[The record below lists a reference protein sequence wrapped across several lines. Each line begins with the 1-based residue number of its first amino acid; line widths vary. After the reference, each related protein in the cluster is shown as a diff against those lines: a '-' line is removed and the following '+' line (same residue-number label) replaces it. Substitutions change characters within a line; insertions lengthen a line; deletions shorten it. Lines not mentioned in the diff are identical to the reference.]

1 MPHRNPAAHHRRVSR
16 AALAAVASALAV
28 CPVAS
33 SAQPAPGGGFTIEQ
47 ITSYPYPSEL
57 AVAATGSRIAWVFNE
72 SGVRNVYAAE
82 GPDFQPRKLTAYS
95 SDDGQE
101 LTNVAISA
109 DGKWVLYVRGGDH
122 DANWNAEGGLA
133 PDPTS
138 SPVQPHVEIWAVP
151 FAGGAP
157 KLLVQ
162 GDAPVISPRSDRV
175 AYESNGQI
183 FVIPIDGSSAGKRLF
198 FSRGTSDSP
207 EWSPDGSRLAFV
219 SNRGDHSFIGIY
231 SSDADP
237 ILWLAPSTSR
247 DEMPRWSPNGDR
259 VAFVRLRGAGGA
271 PDSLLS
277 LHPNPWQIW
286 TADARTGEGSL
297 LWKSPATLHGS
308 YPTSEGQANLHW
320 MNGGRITF
328 LADLDGWPHLY
339 SISQAGGAPLLLTP
353 GKFMVEY
360 VAPSPDRTYLVYN
373 ANTGAN
379 REDIDRRHLFTVPV
393 DRAQPVERTQGDG
406 IEWMPFVTGDGAT
419 IAFIAAGAKRPPLPA
434 VLPAGGGAPRLLAA
448 DHIPANFPT
457 DQLVTPK
464 MVVFRAADG
473 TTVHGQLFERAG
485 GASRKPAA
493 VFVHGGPPRQMLLG
507 WHYMDYYTNSYA
519 MNQYLASI
527 GYVVLAVN
535 YRLGVGYGHDFHHPA
550 HAGALGASE
559 YQDVKAGGLYL
570 RSLPDVD
577 PKRIGIWGG
586 SYGGFLTALALGRN
600 SDIFAAGVD
609 LHGVH
614 DFTTPESGAGRAF
627 ASAGQG
633 AHFNQP
639 PDVER
644 AREIAWLSSP
654 VSSVKTWKS
663 PVLLIQGDDDR
674 NVRFHQTV
682 DLARRLATQ
691 GVPFEELV
699 LPDEIH
705 GFLRHASW
713 LTADS
718 ATARFFDRMLR
729 GARPATT
736 AAGAESDRTPNEQRR
751 R

>member
-1 MPHRNPAAHHRRVSR
+1 MSHCTSAPHSRGSR
-16 AALAAVASALAV
+16 AILAV
-28 CPVAS
+28 VSVAVLAGAAGRAI
-33 SAQPAPGGGFTIEQ
+33 AQTTAGGFSIEQ

-57 AVAATGSRIAWVFNE
+57 TVAPTGARFAWVFDE
-72 SGVRNVYAAE
+72 RGVRNIYAAE
-82 GPDFQPRKLTAYS
+82 GPDFQPRKLTSYA

-101 LTNVAISA
+101 LTNLSISA
-109 DGKWVLYVRGGDH
+109 DGKWVVYVRGGDH
-122 DANWNAEGGLA
+122 DANWAAEGGLA

-138 SPVQPHVEIWAVP
+138 SPVQPHVEIFAVP

-157 KLLVQ
+157 KLLAQ
-162 GDAPVISPRSDRV
+162 GDAAVLSPKSDRL

-183 FVIPIDGSSAGKRLF
+183 FVVPIDGSVAGKRLLF
-198 FSRGTSDSP
+198 ARGTSRSP

-219 SNRGDHSFIGIY
+219 SNRADHSFIGIFT
-231 SSDADP
+231 SESEP
-237 ILWLAPSTSR
+237 IVWLAPSTNR
-247 DEMPRWSPNGDR
+247 DVMPRWSPDGAR

-271 PDSLLS
+271 PDSMLA

-286 TADARTGEGSL
+286 TADARTGEGRL
-297 LWKSPATLHGS
+297 VWRSPETLHGS
-308 YPTSEGQANLHW
+308 YPTSEGQANLQW
-320 MNGGRITF
+320 MSGGRITF

-339 SISQAGGAPLLLTP
+339 SIAENGGAPLLLTP

-373 ANTGAN
+373 ANTGITP
-379 REDIDRRHLFTVPV
+379 EDIDRRHIFTVPV
-393 DRAQPVERTQGDG
+393 DRATPNERTPGDG
-406 IEWMPFVTGDGAT
+406 VEWAPNVTGDGST
-419 IAFIAAGAKRPPLPA
+419 IVFLGGGAKRPPLPQVMA
-434 VLPAGGGAPRLLAA
+434 ASGGAPHLLAA
-448 DHIPANFPT
+448 DHIPSDFPT
-457 DQLVTPK
+457 EQLVTPK

-473 TTVHGQLFERAG
+473 TTVHGQLFERSG
-485 GASRKPAA
+485 GAAKKPAV

-507 WHYMDYYTNSYA
+507 WHYMDYYTNGYA
-519 MNQYLASI
+519 MNQYLANN
-527 GYVVLAVN
+527 GFVVLAVN
-535 YRLGVGYGHDFHHPA
+535 YRLGIGYGHDFHHPA

-570 RSLPDVD
+570 RSLSEVD

-627 ASAGQG
+627 ATAGEG

-639 PDVER
+639 PDLAR
-644 AREIAWLSSP
+644 ARDVAWQSSP

-682 DLARRLATQ
+682 DLARRLGAQ
-691 GVPFEELV
+691 GIPFEELV

-713 LTADS
+713 VTADS
-718 ATARFFDRMLR
+718 ATARFFDRVL
-729 GARPATT
+729 GSARPTT
-736 AAGAESDRTPNEQRR
+736 AAAAR
-751 R
+751 